1 MFINIGIKPKSP
13 FLFGVYLFCF
23 SLKIDAT
30 SEIQTQNQNY
40 NISCPNEQE
49 FFSDGLCRDTGYEL
63 SLPSRSESNTIL
75 LNVRQFVVLEIDEKA
90 KRMEVNVR
98 FTMQWHDSR
107 ITVLPLASDN
117 NKLKPITISH
127 YNKQKSNDVWS
138 SIWTPD
144 SIIRYA
150 NIRRYTLAQDPFA
163 FLSIISDER
172 LDEYNPNNVTVLQ
185 VSRRMKIS
193 LICDFEFDMFP
204 LDTQN
209 CSVTW
214 LNIGGINTFLK
225 LSMVLVDPSGIKQC
239 KEGFQIEATIKEGK
253 LHNEEG
259 IPYVELHFS
268 MHRIWLIYLYQ
279 YYLPCASIVF
289 VSHVSFVI
297 PPSSIPGRLGLLATL
312 FLTLTNI
319 FINHLVT
326 LSKLSIFMGL
336 NLPALSHYRLTY
348 LSVVFYQF
356 IFRF

>member
-1 MFINIGIKPKSP
+1 MFISIGIKPKSP
-13 FLFGVYLFCF
+13 FGFGVYLFCF
-23 SLKIDAT
+23 TLKMNAT
-30 SEIQTQNQNY
+30 SEIQTQNKNY
-40 NISCPNEQE
+40 NMSCPNEQE
-49 FFSDGLCRDTGYEL
+49 FFSDRLCRDTGYEL
-63 SLPSRSESNTIL
+63 SLPSSTEINTVL
-75 LNVRQFVVLEIDEKA
+75 LNVRQFTVLEIDEKA
-90 KRMEVNVR
+90 KRMEVNVK
-98 FTMQWHDSR
+98 FTMQWYDSR
-107 ITVLPLASDN
+107 ITLIPSSSDN
-117 NKLKPITISH
+117 NTRQTITVSH
-127 YNKQKSNDVWS
+127 YNQQKSNDIWN

-150 NIRRYTLAQDPFA
+150 NIRRYTLAQDPFS
-163 FLSIISDER
+163 FLSIISDET
-172 LDEYNPNNVTVLQ
+172 LDEYNPNKVTVLQ

-214 LNIGGINTFLK
+214 LNIGGSNTFLK
-225 LSMVLVDPSGIKQC
+225 LSMALVQSSGIQLC
-239 KEGFQIEATIKEGK
+239 KEGFQIESTIRQGK
-253 LHNEEG
+253 LYGEAET
-259 IPYVELHFS
+259 PYVELHLS

-319 FINHLVT
+319 FINHLV
-326 LSKLSIFMGL
+326 SILKVTIFIGL
-336 NLPALSHYRLTY
+336 NLPVLFQFRLTNPIVIIY
-348 LSVVFYQF
+348 PF